1 MSALQPPFN
10 AQSLHQLARKI
21 IVGKYPDVPPHFG
34 QGIPNLLS
42 AMLNIDPDKRPNI
55 NQIL

>member
-55 NQIL
+55 N

>member
-21 IVGKYPDVPPHFG
+21 IVGKYPDVPAHFG

-42 AMLNIDPDKRPNI
+42 ALLNIDPDKRPNI

>member
-21 IVGKYPDVPPHFG
+21 IVGKYPDVPAHFG
-34 QGIPNLLS
+34 
-42 AMLNIDPDKRPNI
+42 
-55 NQIL
+55 